1 MTIPAKGVPAK
12 DIPVRK
18 REVAAP
24 VEEIFEV
31 VTPEVQ
37 EVVEEAP
44 VVKKTA
50 KKKLFGKE

>member
-12 DIPVRK
+12 GIPVRK
-18 REVAAP
+18 RETVAP

-31 VTPEVQ
+31 VTPEAP